1 VVDYDDDNEYTT
13 DLCDT
18 DSGFYYT
25 AVDCDDSSACTLDV
39 CDTENGCY

>member
-1 VVDYDDDNEYTT
+1 VVDCDDDNECTI

-25 AVDCDDSSACTLDV
+25 AVDWDDSSACTLDA